1 MPSAKWNL
9 PTMLS
14 PSFLPTLSIS
24 AMPET
29 ERICSSAWTPAFS
42 ASIPSFFM
50 AYCTIRSRTMGL
62 EMTSVASIC
71 DGLDHDLLGVRSFT
85 LGGLARSSA
94 KVSLLS
100 PLAVFQLIGSMLN
113 DGLPLSSLPAFVSST
128 SNCSSLRPSS
138 LAPSMYWRT
147 IWL

>member
-1 MPSAKWNL
+1 MPDS
-9 PTMLS
+9 
-14 PSFLPTLSIS
+14 
-24 AMPET
+24 
-29 ERICSSAWTPAFS
+29 ERICSSASVPAFS
-42 ASIPSFFM
+42 ASTPSFFM

-62 EMTSVASIC
+62 EMTRVASIC
-71 DGLDHDLLGVRSFT
+71 LMALTAISWGVRSFT

-113 DGLPLSSLPAFVSST
+113 DGLPLSSLPALSSSA
-128 SNCSSLRPSS
+128 SNCSSFRPSS
-138 LAPSMYWRT
+138 LAPIMYWRT